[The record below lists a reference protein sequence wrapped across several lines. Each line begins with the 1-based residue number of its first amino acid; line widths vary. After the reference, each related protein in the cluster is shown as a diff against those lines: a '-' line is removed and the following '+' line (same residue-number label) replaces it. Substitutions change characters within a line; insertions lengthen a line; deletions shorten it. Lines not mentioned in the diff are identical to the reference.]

1 MSKGRETFG
10 KKDIRSKKEKKRK
23 EKELKRIERK
33 ANKGSGSPEGMIAYV
48 DEFGNITSNPPDL
61 TKRETINAEDIQI
74 AVPRNVQLDLDDMNH
89 VGIVKFFD
97 NNRGF
102 GFITDSGSKQDI
114 FFHASGVIDSVKEGN
129 KVTFKVVKG
138 INGLNAVHV
147 EIDRT

>member
-1 MSKGRETFG
+1 
-10 KKDIRSKKEKKRK
+10 
-23 EKELKRIERK
+23 
-33 ANKGSGSPEGMIAYV
+33 
-48 DEFGNITSNPPDL
+48 
-61 TKRETINAEDIQI
+61 
-74 AVPRNVQLDLDDMNH
+74 VQLDLDDMNH